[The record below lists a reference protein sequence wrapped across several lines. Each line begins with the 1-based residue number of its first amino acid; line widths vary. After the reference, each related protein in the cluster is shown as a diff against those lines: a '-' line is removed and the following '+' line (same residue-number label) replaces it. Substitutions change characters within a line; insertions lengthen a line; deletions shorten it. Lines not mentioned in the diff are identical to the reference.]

1 MQFHPL
7 AASLIG
13 LTWTMPALAETTT
26 LSPVKGVDTALVPNP
41 ARLKSYSRTAA
52 MASLTC
58 ASTKSVKRCSALT
71 GK

>member
-1 MQFHPL
+1 MQFNPL

-26 LSPVKGVDTALVPNP
+26 LSPVKGALVPNP

-58 ASTKSVKRCSALT
+58 ASTKNIKRCSALT